1 MTQDNNAQSYCPLSF
16 TSHMYTVCMHWSQ
29 MCIHKHKHTLQ
40 WVKENLRTA
49 LEELFTLMQEYMY
62 VCVYIYAYLRL
73 SQNPF
78 KVNQGHYYKPT
89 DKLIKTDATLAR

>member
-1 MTQDNNAQSYCPLSF
+1 MIMPRVVVLFHLHHT
-16 TSHMYTVCMHWSQ
+16 
-29 MCIHKHKHTLQ
+29 CIHKHTLQ

-73 SQNPF
+73 SQNLF